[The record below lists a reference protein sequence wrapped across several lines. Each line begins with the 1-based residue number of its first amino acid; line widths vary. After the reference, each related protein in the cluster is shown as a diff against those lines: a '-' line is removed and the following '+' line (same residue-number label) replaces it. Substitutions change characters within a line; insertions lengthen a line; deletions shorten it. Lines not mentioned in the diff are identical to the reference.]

1 MADIA
6 QEDTYTGVVSP
17 FFSEN
22 DPSSGSISY
31 EIHQG
36 GSSQTILS
44 TVNQI
49 VNQHTNA
56 SFNGSWVLV
65 ATWNNV
71 QQNARSNVSFPRISK
86 LYHVFPQTNTFQGI
100 LVTDLTTSSYAV
112 FTYHCGDMSFSDPG
126 LIGFTHIKDGVNIT
140 HGATYREHPY
150 FVSCLNEQNSD
161 WVNVVYEIAKSGKK
175 LSIISCF
182 YQAIYCHYKTE
193 DECEA
198 DNGGCEQICT
208 NTFLSFN
215 CNCHGGYTLNDDG
228 YTCSGK

>member
-1 MADIA
+1 MGNGSFLFMADIT

-56 SFNGSWVLV
+56 SFNGSWALV

-71 QQNARSNVSFPRISK
+71 QQNAGNNVSFPHISK
-86 LYHVFPQTNTFQGI
+86 LYHVFPQTNTFQGM

-175 LSIISCF
+175 LSVSFFTKQSTVITKQRMSVKLTMVAVSRSV
-182 YQAIYCHYKTE
+182 QT
-193 DECEA
+193 
-198 DNGGCEQICT
+198 
-208 NTFLSFN
+208 LSS
-215 CNCHGGYTLNDDG
+215 HSTVTVVVDTL
-228 YTCSGK
+228 